1 MPTETIPS
9 PALYRLMSWL
19 SPSFPVGAYAYSHG
33 LEYAV
38 EDGQVTD
45 AASLSQWVEAVMLFG
60 AGRNDGIFFAAAWR
74 AVDENRQEDF
84 MEIAELAAAYRG
96 TKELALENEAQGAAF
111 LDAVGA
117 AWSSARFE
125 EYAQMLKAS
134 GVPVSY
140 PIAVALAAASSDAPL
155 PAALSAYLHA
165 FAANLIS
172 AGVRLIPLGQT
183 AGQQVLAGL
192 QDTVLDAAATAQT
205 QTLDDLGSAAP
216 MIDWASA
223 KHETQYTRLFRS

>member
-1 MPTETIPS
+1 MPTETLPS

-33 LEYAV
+33 LEFAV
-38 EDGQVTD
+38 EDGRVTD
-45 AASLSQWVEAVMLFG
+45 AAALSRWVEAVMQFG

-74 AVDENRQEDF
+74 AVDDDSQEDF
-84 MEIAELAAAYRG
+84 LEIAEMAAAYRG

-111 LDAVGA
+111 LDAVAA

-125 EYAQMLKAS
+125 EYAPMFKAS
-134 GVPVSY
+134 GFPVSY
-140 PIAVALAAASSDAPL
+140 PIAVALAAAASDVSL
-155 PAALSAYLHA
+155 SAALSAYLHA

-192 QDTVLDAAATAQT
+192 QYTVLDAAMIAQT
-205 QTLDDLGSAAP
+205 HTLDDLGSAAP
-216 MIDWASA
+216 MVDWASV